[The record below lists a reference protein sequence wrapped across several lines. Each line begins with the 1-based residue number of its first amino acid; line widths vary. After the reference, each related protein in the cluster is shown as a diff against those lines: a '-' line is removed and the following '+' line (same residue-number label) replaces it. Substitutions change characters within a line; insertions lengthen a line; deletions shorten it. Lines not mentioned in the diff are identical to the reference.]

1 MITRRDVIADAADK
15 CMKELYSLAQP
26 AITWEDFIKENKEF
40 IKREEEYYKLPKENR
55 ISYKEFMGPKPYEF
69 YYLPKEVLKEIV
81 DNYIYAYEIDE
92 HQNLLDTID
101 LLKKYCD
108 DPIEE
113 FYHPKEGEKPGY
125 RDYRRPDNLV
135 TCLISELKEYANSD
149 ISEEIVYKAKDLF
162 ELCIDSGAIML
173 MQAKITKT
181 KEEGVKILQENVKN
195 GISSMIDVKV
205 NSIISFDK
213 IKGIR
218 DAYYKTYTLN
228 EKR

>member
-101 LLKKYCD
+101 LLKKYCN

-113 FYHPKEGEKPGY
+113 FYHPGEGENPGY
-125 RDYRRPDNLV
+125 RDYRHPDNLA
-135 TCLISELKEYANSD
+135 TCLISELKEYVSSD
-149 ISEEIVYKAKDLF
+149 ISEETVYKAKDLF
-162 ELCIDSGAIML
+162 FKFLDMAGKFYNSHWWLNSFNTTVYLGASPNSNKEAVIENWKKYRNKDIEIDES
-173 MQAKITKT
+173 KYN
-181 KEEGVKILQENVKN
+181 EE
-195 GISSMIDVKV
+195 DY
-205 NSIISFDK
+205 D
-213 IKGIR
+213 
-218 DAYYKTYTLN
+218 
-228 EKR
+228 

>member
-108 DPIEE
+108 APIEE
-113 FYHPKEGEKPGY
+113 FYHPGEGENPGY
-125 RDYRRPDNLV
+125 RDYRHPDNLA

-149 ISEEIVYKAKDLF
+149 ISEEIIYKAKDLF
-162 ELCIDSGAIML
+162 FKFLDKAGKFYNSHWWLNSFNTTVYLGASPNSNKEAVIENWKKYRNKDIEIDES
-173 MQAKITKT
+173 KYN
-181 KEEGVKILQENVKN
+181 EE
-195 GISSMIDVKV
+195 DY
-205 NSIISFDK
+205 D
-213 IKGIR
+213 
-218 DAYYKTYTLN
+218 
-228 EKR
+228 

>member
-26 AITWEDFIKENKEF
+26 KITWEEFIKENKEF
-40 IKREEEYYKLPKENR
+40 IKREEEYYKLSKENR

-113 FYHPKEGEKPGY
+113 FYHPGEGEKPGY
-125 RDYRRPDNLV
+125 RDYRHPDNLV

-162 ELCIDSGAIML
+162 FKFLDMAGKFYNSHWWLNSFSTTVYLGASPNSNKESVIENWKKYRNKDIEIDES
-173 MQAKITKT
+173 KYN
-181 KEEGVKILQENVKN
+181 EE
-195 GISSMIDVKV
+195 DY
-205 NSIISFDK
+205 D
-213 IKGIR
+213 
-218 DAYYKTYTLN
+218 
-228 EKR
+228 

>member
-26 AITWEDFIKENKEF
+26 AITWEEFIKENKEF

-108 DPIEE
+108 TPIEE
-113 FYHPKEGEKPGY
+113 FYHPGEGENPGY
-125 RDYRRPDNLV
+125 RDYRHPDNLV
-135 TCLISELKEYANSD
+135 TCFINELKEYTSSN

-162 ELCIDSGAIML
+162 FKFLDMAGKFYNSHWWLNSFNTTVYLGASPNSNKEAVIENWKKYRNKDIEIDES
-173 MQAKITKT
+173 KYN
-181 KEEGVKILQENVKN
+181 EE
-195 GISSMIDVKV
+195 DY
-205 NSIISFDK
+205 D
-213 IKGIR
+213 
-218 DAYYKTYTLN
+218 
-228 EKR
+228 

>member
-26 AITWEDFIKENKEF
+26 TITWEDFIKENKEF
-40 IKREEEYYKLPKENR
+40 IKKEEEYYKLPKENR

-69 YYLPKEVLKEIV
+69 YYLPKEVLKEVV

-113 FYHPKEGEKPGY
+113 FYHPGEGKNPGY
-125 RDYRRPDNLV
+125 RDYRHPDNLA
-135 TCLISELKEYANSD
+135 TCLISELKEYTSSD
-149 ISEEIVYKAKDLF
+149 ISEEIICKAKDLF
-162 ELCIDSGAIML
+162 FKFLDMAGKFYNSHWWLNSFNTTVYLGASPNSNKESVIENWKKYRNKDIEIDES
-173 MQAKITKT
+173 KYN
-181 KEEGVKILQENVKN
+181 EENY
-195 GISSMIDVKV
+195 D
-205 NSIISFDK
+205 
-213 IKGIR
+213 
-218 DAYYKTYTLN
+218 
-228 EKR
+228 

>member
-113 FYHPKEGEKPGY
+113 FYHPGEGENPGY
-125 RDYRRPDNLV
+125 RDYRHPDNLA
-135 TCLISELKEYANSD
+135 TCLISELKEYTSSD
-149 ISEEIVYKAKDLF
+149 ISEEIICKAKDLF
-162 ELCIDSGAIML
+162 FKFLDMAGKFYNSHWWLNSFNTTVYLGASPNSNKEAVIENWKKYRNKDIEIDES
-173 MQAKITKT
+173 KYN
-181 KEEGVKILQENVKN
+181 EE
-195 GISSMIDVKV
+195 DY
-205 NSIISFDK
+205 D
-213 IKGIR
+213 
-218 DAYYKTYTLN
+218 
-228 EKR
+228 

>member
-55 ISYKEFMGPKPYEF
+55 VSYKEFMGPKPYEF

-113 FYHPKEGEKPGY
+113 FYHPGEGENPGY
-125 RDYRRPDNLV
+125 RDYRHPDNLA

-149 ISEEIVYKAKDLF
+149 ISEEIIYKAKDLF
-162 ELCIDSGAIML
+162 FKFLDMAGKFYNSHWWLNSFNTTVYLGASPNSNKEAVIENWKKYRNKDIKIDES
-173 MQAKITKT
+173 KYN
-181 KEEGVKILQENVKN
+181 EE
-195 GISSMIDVKV
+195 DY
-205 NSIISFDK
+205 D
-213 IKGIR
+213 
-218 DAYYKTYTLN
+218 
-228 EKR
+228 

>member
-26 AITWEDFIKENKEF
+26 TITWEEFIKENKEF

-113 FYHPKEGEKPGY
+113 FYHPGEGENPGY
-125 RDYRRPDNLV
+125 RDYRHPDNLA

-149 ISEEIVYKAKDLF
+149 ISEEIIYKTKDLF
-162 ELCIDSGAIML
+162 FKFLDMAGKFYNSHWWLNSFNTTVYLGASPNSNKEAVIENWKKYRNKDIEIDES
-173 MQAKITKT
+173 KYN
-181 KEEGVKILQENVKN
+181 EE
-195 GISSMIDVKV
+195 DY
-205 NSIISFDK
+205 D
-213 IKGIR
+213 
-218 DAYYKTYTLN
+218 
-228 EKR
+228 

>member
-26 AITWEDFIKENKEF
+26 KITWEEFIKENNEF
-40 IKREEEYYKLPKENR
+40 IKREEEYYKLSKENR

-113 FYHPKEGEKPGY
+113 FYHPGEGEKPGY
-125 RDYRRPDNLV
+125 RDYRHPDNLV

-162 ELCIDSGAIML
+162 FKFLDMAGKFYNSHWWLNSFSTTVYLGASPNSNKESVIENWKKYRNKDIEIDES
-173 MQAKITKT
+173 KYN
-181 KEEGVKILQENVKN
+181 EE
-195 GISSMIDVKV
+195 DY
-205 NSIISFDK
+205 D
-213 IKGIR
+213 
-218 DAYYKTYTLN
+218 
-228 EKR
+228 

>member
-113 FYHPKEGEKPGY
+113 FYHPGEGENPGY
-125 RDYRRPDNLV
+125 RDYRHPDNLA
-135 TCLISELKEYANSD
+135 TCLISELKEYVSSD

-162 ELCIDSGAIML
+162 FKFLDKAGKFYNSHWWLNSFNTTVYLGASPNSNKEVVIENWKKYRNKDIEIDES
-173 MQAKITKT
+173 KYN
-181 KEEGVKILQENVKN
+181 EE
-195 GISSMIDVKV
+195 DY
-205 NSIISFDK
+205 D
-213 IKGIR
+213 
-218 DAYYKTYTLN
+218 
-228 EKR
+228 

>member
-113 FYHPKEGEKPGY
+113 FYHPGEGENPGY
-125 RDYRRPDNLV
+125 RDYRHPDNLD

-149 ISEEIVYKAKDLF
+149 ISEEIIYKAKDLF
-162 ELCIDSGAIML
+162 FKFLDMAGKFYNSHWWLNSFNTTVYLGASPNSNKEAVIENWKKYRNKDIEIDES
-173 MQAKITKT
+173 KYN
-181 KEEGVKILQENVKN
+181 EE
-195 GISSMIDVKV
+195 DY
-205 NSIISFDK
+205 D
-213 IKGIR
+213 
-218 DAYYKTYTLN
+218 
-228 EKR
+228 

>member
-26 AITWEDFIKENKEF
+26 AITWEEFIKENKEF

-113 FYHPKEGEKPGY
+113 FYHPGEGEKPGY
-125 RDYRRPDNLV
+125 RDYRHPDNLA
-135 TCLISELKEYANSD
+135 TCLINELKEYASSD
-149 ISEEIVYKAKDLF
+149 ISEEIVDKVKDLF
-162 ELCIDSGAIML
+162 FKFLDMAGKFYNSHWWLNSFNTTVYLGASPNSNKEAVIENWKKYRNKDIEIDES
-173 MQAKITKT
+173 KYN
-181 KEEGVKILQENVKN
+181 EENY
-195 GISSMIDVKV
+195 D
-205 NSIISFDK
+205 
-213 IKGIR
+213 
-218 DAYYKTYTLN
+218 
-228 EKR
+228 

>member
-26 AITWEDFIKENKEF
+26 AITWEEFIKENKEF

-92 HQNLLDTID
+92 HQNLLDTIN

-113 FYHPKEGEKPGY
+113 FYHPEEEENPGY
-125 RDYRRPDNLV
+125 RDYRHSDNLS
-135 TCLISELKEYANSD
+135 TCLISELKEYVNSD
-149 ISEEIVYKAKDLF
+149 ISEEIIYKVKDLF
-162 ELCIDSGAIML
+162 FKFLDMAGKFYNSHWWLNSFNTTIYLGASPNSNKEAVIENWKKYRNKDIKIDES
-173 MQAKITKT
+173 KYN
-181 KEEGVKILQENVKN
+181 EE
-195 GISSMIDVKV
+195 DY
-205 NSIISFDK
+205 D
-213 IKGIR
+213 
-218 DAYYKTYTLN
+218 
-228 EKR
+228 

>member
-26 AITWEDFIKENKEF
+26 AITWEDFIKENQEF

-113 FYHPKEGEKPGY
+113 FYHPEEGENPGY
-125 RDYRRPDNLV
+125 RDYRRPDNLA
-135 TCLISELKEYANSD
+135 TCLIIELKEYVNSD

-162 ELCIDSGAIML
+162 FKFLDMAGKFYNSHWWLNSFNTSVYLGASPNSNKEAVIENWKKYRNKDIEIDES
-173 MQAKITKT
+173 KYN
-181 KEEGVKILQENVKN
+181 EE
-195 GISSMIDVKV
+195 DY
-205 NSIISFDK
+205 D
-213 IKGIR
+213 
-218 DAYYKTYTLN
+218 
-228 EKR
+228 

>member
-26 AITWEDFIKENKEF
+26 AITWEDFIKENQEF

-113 FYHPKEGEKPGY
+113 FYHPGEGENPGY
-125 RDYRRPDNLV
+125 RDYRHPDNLS
-135 TCLISELKEYANSD
+135 TCLISELKEYVNSD
-149 ISEEIVYKAKDLF
+149 ISEEIIYKAKDLF
-162 ELCIDSGAIML
+162 FKFLDMAGKFYNSHWWLNSFNTTVYLGASPNSNKEAVIENWKKYRNKDIKIDES
-173 MQAKITKT
+173 KYN
-181 KEEGVKILQENVKN
+181 EE
-195 GISSMIDVKV
+195 DY
-205 NSIISFDK
+205 D
-213 IKGIR
+213 
-218 DAYYKTYTLN
+218 
-228 EKR
+228 

>member
-26 AITWEDFIKENKEF
+26 AITWEEFIKENKEF

-92 HQNLLDTID
+92 HKNLLDTID

-113 FYHPKEGEKPGY
+113 FYHPGEGEKPGY
-125 RDYRRPDNLV
+125 RDYRHPDNLV
-135 TCLISELKEYANSD
+135 TCLISELKEYTSSD
-149 ISEEIVYKAKDLF
+149 ISEEIICKAKDLF
-162 ELCIDSGAIML
+162 FKFLDMAGKFYNSHWWLNSFNTTVYLGASPNSNKEAVIENWKKYRNKDIEIDES
-173 MQAKITKT
+173 KYN
-181 KEEGVKILQENVKN
+181 EE
-195 GISSMIDVKV
+195 DY
-205 NSIISFDK
+205 D
-213 IKGIR
+213 
-218 DAYYKTYTLN
+218 
-228 EKR
+228 